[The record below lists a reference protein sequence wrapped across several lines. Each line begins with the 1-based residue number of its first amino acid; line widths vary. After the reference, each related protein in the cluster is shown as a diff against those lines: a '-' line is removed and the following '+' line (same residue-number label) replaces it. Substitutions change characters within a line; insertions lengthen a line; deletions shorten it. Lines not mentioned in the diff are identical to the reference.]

1 MVSRRSSLYER
12 AQSILSNKVVN
23 PNKLWAD
30 VIAKKSLVELMNT
43 RQFLS
48 IYVMNFFSIFLGIF
62 VIGSQKDW
70 GKSIFESEKFLSSV
84 ASLGGV
90 FAAFRFIWSFL
101 VDKYSYKLI
110 YSILLILQ
118 MIIGVC
124 LPLVLE
130 SNQSEDV
137 KQIFF
142 FSFVMLAFFCEGG
155 HFVLGPT
162 ICGKLFGAE
171 GGVRVFSVAFSFCG
185 IGSLVHILLEKLIG
199 EKAGFNGFAYM
210 YAGFSF
216 ISLLIL

>member
-1 MVSRRSSLYER
+1 MYER

-70 GKSIFESEKFLSSV
+70 GKSIFESAEKFLSSV

-90 FAAFRFIWSFL
+90 FGAMRFIWSFL

-110 YSILLILQ
+110 YSILLIFQ
-118 MIIGVC
+118 IIIGVC

-130 SNQSEDV
+130 SKQSDDV
-137 KQIFF
+137 KEIFF
-142 FSFVMLAFFCEGG
+142 FSFVMLSFFCEGG

-171 GGVRVFSVAFSFCG
+171 GGIRVFSVGFSFCG
-185 IGSLVHILLEKLIG
+185 IGSLVHILLE
-199 EKAGFNGFAYM
+199 
-210 YAGFSF
+210 
-216 ISLLIL
+216 